1 MPGAASGVISH
12 TLFDASRH
20 APVEVAPRPGLALP
34 RHLVVLASSSS
45 GNCSALIHGE
55 GGTRR
60 VTLIDAGL
68 SPRRT
73 NRLLA
78 QLGLSLDHVDDIL
91 FTHLDTDHCHA
102 GWPAALPRHA
112 TLHLHQRHV
121 KRGTRMNLLVRR
133 TEVFVGAFTLPAG
146 VRVEPVLL
154 AHDDLG
160 AAAFRMEFDSE
171 QQGTPV
177 RRTLGY
183 ATDLGHVPAGLIELF
198 KGVDTLAIESNY
210 CPVMQENSDR
220 PEFLKRRIMDG
231 AGHLSNHQSAAAVRA
246 IAPREHVV
254 LLHLSRQCN
263 TPELAASGHAGAP
276 YALTIAHHENPTGLV
291 KVA

>member
-1 MPGAASGVISH
+1 MPGAPSGVISR
-12 TLFDASRH
+12 TLFDPAEHR
-20 APVEVAPRPGLALP
+20 PVAVTARAAVP

-78 QLGLSLDHVDDIL
+78 ELGLSLDHVDDIL

-112 TLHLHQRHV
+112 TIHVHTRHV
-121 KRGTRMNLLVRR
+121 KRGMRMNLLVRR
-133 TEVFVGAFTLPAG
+133 TEVFAGTFTLPAG

-160 AAAFRMEFDSE
+160 AAAFRLEFETDHGHQS
-171 QQGTPV
+171 
-177 RRTLGY
+177 LGY

-231 AGHLSNHQSAAAVRA
+231 AGHLSNQQSAAAVRA
-246 IAPREHVV
+246 IAPKQHVV

-263 TPELAASGHAGAP
+263 TPDLAAAGHAGAP
-276 YALTIAHHENPTGLV
+276 YTLTVAHHEIPTAPV
-291 KVA
+291 RVA